1 VRGVW
6 DGSLMA
12 EVPKATRE
20 DQARKCRVSTW
31 SEARGAWFDIV
42 AISQDGKACLFGKLV
57 P

>member
-1 VRGVW
+1 M
-6 DGSLMA
+6 LA
-12 EVPKATRE
+12 EVPTHE
-20 DQARKCRVSTW
+20 DQARKWVSTW